1 MEGIESEAVFNSL
14 NLNPQ
19 LFINEALNTVDDLVD
34 EAFDFYLQQAS
45 TLLKTEGTD
54 RSQDLSKGVAYIRNM
69 IQSALDKR
77 LGMWEKYCL
86 HHCFAV
92 PEGFSLPQT
101 WVGCWCWFHALIGC
115 LQINQKCSFLTTNF
129 PGFIHDTW
137 RFSCQ
142 NELPDESSISEDAL
156 SDPDLDGQ
164 LNSLRAK
171 LNVAGKESAELN
183 RELRALEKQSSSSD
197 CFASEALQ
205 LYEENSMHD
214 MFQEMVKMASELRI
228 KMDKLKA
235 RRMEDRQQIR
245 TERVFN
251 PKGEFCTINHGK
263 GLYNAELQDLQEFVS
278 ELKNI

>member
-1 MEGIESEAVFNSL
+1 MGGSESEAVFNSL

-54 RSQDLSKGVAYIRNM
+54 RSQDLCK
-69 IQSALDKR
+69 
-77 LGMWEKYCL
+77 
-86 HHCFAV
+86 
-92 PEGFSLPQT
+92 
-101 WVGCWCWFHALIGC
+101 
-115 LQINQKCSFLTTNF
+115 
-129 PGFIHDTW
+129 
-137 RFSCQ
+137 

-197 CFASEALQ
+197 RFASEALQ

>member
-1 MEGIESEAVFNSL
+1 MEGSEGEAVFNSL

-54 RSQDLSKGVAYIRNM
+54 RSQDLSKGVVYIRNM

-101 WVGCWCWFHALIGC
+101 
-115 LQINQKCSFLTTNF
+115 
-129 PGFIHDTW
+129 
-137 RFSCQ
+137 

-197 CFASEALQ
+197 RFASEALQ